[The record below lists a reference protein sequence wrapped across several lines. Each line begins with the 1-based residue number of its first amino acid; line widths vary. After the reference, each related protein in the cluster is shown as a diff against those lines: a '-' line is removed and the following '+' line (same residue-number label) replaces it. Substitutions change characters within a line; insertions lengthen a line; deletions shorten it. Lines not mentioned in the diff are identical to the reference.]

1 MNNFHHNFL
10 DHRLNDFDD
19 FDHDND
25 FADIRGHQAH
35 QQAGIHSPAH
45 SPVRRNPWQSQ
56 VPFSIYFIHL
66 RWSTNLMVF
75 QVHRKNQRASP
86 PAHVAWQT
94 LIRAEGSKGK
104 EGSKADGGRN
114 LPGEISV
121 FQASIMGK
129 GCSLIL
135 TKRLS
140 YPTPIKK
147 HLLSPPT
154 FPSLGLSLLQSSPT
168 QPR

>member
-1 MNNFHHNFL
+1 MSNIFIL
-10 DHRLNDFDD
+10 LTSRWTW
-19 FDHDND
+19 
-25 FADIRGHQAH
+25 FARSPRTSRHTGHTSSAFWTSLTCKKKPL
-35 QQAGIHSPAH
+35 AVSGA
-45 SPVRRNPWQSQ
+45 
-56 VPFSIYFIHL
+56 FSIYFYICDGQQ
-66 RWSTNLMVF
+66 TDLMVF

-104 EGSKADGGRN
+104 EESKAARGRN
-114 LPGEISV
+114 LPGEISL

-140 YPTPIKK
+140 YPTPRIKK
-147 HLLSPPT
+147 HLSPPT
-154 FPSLGLSLLQSSPT
+154 FSSLGLSLLQSSPT